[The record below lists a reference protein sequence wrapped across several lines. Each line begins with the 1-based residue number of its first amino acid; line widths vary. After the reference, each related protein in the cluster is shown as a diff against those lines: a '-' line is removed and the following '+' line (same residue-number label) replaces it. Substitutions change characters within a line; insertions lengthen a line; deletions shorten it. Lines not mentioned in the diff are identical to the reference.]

1 MGFAGHKAFAVRV
14 FTADMPT
21 RRAFLAGSAVAITG
35 CIGTDSGNE
44 TNESDDEGEPEFV
57 VSTSKDTVELPRDSL
72 EVTAENMGDG
82 GGGFGPHLRTY
93 KIVDGERY
101 IIAPRTST
109 LDAVLLEPGDEFSL
123 SFTVD
128 NTDREHG
135 YAGRGDQT
143 LWGLNPGTYVTELGG
158 TAEFEIVGEPF
169 DAGTVSHEVRR
180 EDGVLNV
187 YADMESLDDNQP
199 AVRLIPTDSD
209 GHRLIEE
216 QINQFYTFRDAVLR
230 ADGGEANIYTD
241 GGLGIES
248 RLEFYTGEDIDDGS
262 IVIEYGDGAYEVRMS
277 G

>member
-1 MGFAGHKAFAVRV
+1 MRRRV
-14 FTADMPT
+14 F
-21 RRAFLAGSAVAITG
+21 LVSSAGALTG
-35 CIGTDSGNE
+35 CLGGSGENE
-44 TNESDDEGEPEFV
+44 TNGMNTTDEDEPRYAV
-57 VSTSKDTVELPRDSL
+57 TISKERLELPRDSL
-72 EVTAENMGDG
+72 EVTTENTGDG

-143 LWGLNPGTYVTELGG
+143 LWGLNPGTYVTELGD
-158 TAEFEIVGEPF
+158 TAEFEIIGEPF

-199 AVRLIPTDSD
+199 AVRLTPTDAD

-216 QINQFYTFRDAVLR
+216 QINQFDALRDAVIH
-230 ADGGEANIYTD
+230 AEGNAANIYTD
-241 GGLGIES
+241 HPPSS
-248 RLEFYTGEDIDDGS
+248 RLRFYTGKDLDDGPV
-262 IVIEYGDGAYEVRMS
+262 IIEYDDESYRVEIADDTP
-277 G
+277 